1 MIMKKAKYACVM
13 FDLDGTLLDTIE
25 DITNAV
31 NLTLCEFS
39 YPKRSVSE
47 VKTYIN
53 NGARRLIYLALPED
67 ERNDE
72 NVSRVLGRYLEVY
85 ADHVCEKTRPYGKI
99 PELIKKLKNDGI
111 KLAVVSNK
119 PEILVKKLLDL
130 CFGKGVFDY
139 SSGTGENLPRKP
151 DKVCVDLALEALG
164 VQKESVLFVGD
175 SSVDV
180 LTAENSGLHCVG
192 VTWGFGGEKSFE
204 EFAPDEKAKS
214 AKELEKIIYGKE
226 Q

>member
-1 MIMKKAKYACVM
+1 MIMKNAKYACVI

-31 NLTLCEFS
+31 NITLCEFG

-53 NGARRLIYLALPED
+53 NGARRLIFLALPENA
-67 ERNDE
+67 RSDE
-72 NVSRVLGRYLEVY
+72 NVSAVLERYLDVY
-85 ADHVCEKTRPYGKI
+85 AEHVCEKTRPYDKI
-99 PELIKKLKNDGI
+99 PELVKKLKDGGI

-119 PEILVKKLLDL
+119 PEKLVGALLEI
-130 CFGKGVFDY
+130 CFGKCVFDY
-139 SSGTGENLPRKP
+139 FSGTGENLPRKP
-151 DKVCVDLALEALG
+151 DKACVDKALASLG

-192 VTWGFGGEKSFE
+192 VTWGFGGEESFE
-204 EFAPDEKAKS
+204 GYVPENKAGT
-214 AKELEKIIYGKE
+214 ADELERIIYGK
-226 Q
+226 